1 MKKQTPMTFVDR
13 FMKNLA
19 NLYDEQGDT
28 QRANDVR
35 GIHKQFEGLLEQE
48 SQIIHKAFVDGYESE
63 LNAHS
68 TKSQILSQL
77 YYKENFL

>member
-1 MKKQTPMTFVDR
+1 MTFVDR
-13 FMKNLA
+13 FLTNLA
-19 NLYDEQGDT
+19 KLHDEQGDLV
-28 QRANDVR
+28 RAESVR
-35 GIHKQFEGLLEQE
+35 GIHKQFEGLLEEE
-48 SQIIHKAFVDGYESE
+48 SRIIHKAFVDGYESE